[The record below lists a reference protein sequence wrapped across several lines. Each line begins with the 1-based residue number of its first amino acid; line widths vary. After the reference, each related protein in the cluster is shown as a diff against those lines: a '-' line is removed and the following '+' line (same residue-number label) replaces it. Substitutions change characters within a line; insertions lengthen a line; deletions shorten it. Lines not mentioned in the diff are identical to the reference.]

1 MTMTDKI
8 ILIAALIL
16 FWRGWNKGILRTIFG
31 PIALIVC
38 SVLSY
43 FYYMFTRD
51 MIAAAA
57 IGIIA
62 PIVLNILF
70 SIMLNLLATGK
81 EKNSI
86 ALFSRIGAALLNL
99 IWGEFILV
107 VVIMTILMIPL
118 QLPYLN
124 KAQKDIEG
132 STAYSLAKPTMDELL
147 KTHNVQPID
156 PTKIAAFS
164 DPKKVEALEKSPEF
178 QNLVSDPR
186 IQELLNDPEIIEQV
200 ENRQIAQLMQNPKFI
215 ELTRDPELLKKFL
228 ALYSQML
235 K

>member
-1 MTMTDKI
+1 MTDKI

-43 FYYMFTRD
+43 FYYIFTRD
-51 MIAAAA
+51 LVAAAA

-81 EKNSI
+81 EKNGI

-99 IWGEFILV
+99 IWGEFILI
-107 VVIMTILMIPL
+107 VVILTVLMIPL
-118 QLPYLN
+118 QLPFLN

-132 STAYSLAKPTMDELL
+132 STVYSLVKPTMDELL

-156 PTKIAAFS
+156 PTKIAALS

-186 IQELLNDPEIIEQV
+186 IQELLSDPEIIEQV